1 MTTTVTTTDLTDW
14 WPAPR
19 PARVVRDARTRTIR
33 ARDVVVLG
41 TAGPAYQVTDTL
53 RRAGM
58 SVGAVLLPMWADP
71 RQAAEMAAAEAAR
84 PETVAAWRTA
94 PLVVSVFCD
103 SSALAHAVQ
112 DAVTPAL
119 HGPAGLGPVWL
130 RLSPILH
137 GLAAAPGNLIDAPLR
152 ADGARLSLPP
162 ASARALRTQI
172 GQVRRTPLH
181 ARALRA
187 LLTLPAAPP
196 EVLPTCPFS

>member
-1 MTTTVTTTDLTDW
+1 MTTTATPTDLTDW

-19 PARVVRDARTRTIR
+19 PARTVRAARTIR

-41 TAGPAYQVTDTL
+41 TAGPAYQVTDAL

-94 PLVVSVFCD
+94 PLVVSCFCD

-112 DAVTPAL
+112 DAVSPAL

-137 GLAAAPGNLIDAPLR
+137 GTAAAPAHLVDAPMR
-152 ADGARLSLPP
+152 VDGARLSLPP
-162 ASARALRTQI
+162 ASARVLRAQI
-172 GQVRRTPLH
+172 GQARRTPLH
-181 ARALRA
+181 ARAVRA

-196 EVLPTCPFS
+196 ELRPTCPFS